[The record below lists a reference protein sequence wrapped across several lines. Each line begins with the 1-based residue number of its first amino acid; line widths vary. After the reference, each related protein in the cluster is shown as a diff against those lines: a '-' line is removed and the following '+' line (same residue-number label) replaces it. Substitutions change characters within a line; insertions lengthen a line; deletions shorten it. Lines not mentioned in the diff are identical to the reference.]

1 MINDKLSPA
10 ESRAFRTPAKKSKPR
25 SRNTRENTVS
35 PILKNKYLNT
45 WKFTP
50 GGVSCFSDSDEEE
63 QTAE

>member
-45 WKFTP
+45 
-50 GGVSCFSDSDEEE
+50 
-63 QTAE
+63 